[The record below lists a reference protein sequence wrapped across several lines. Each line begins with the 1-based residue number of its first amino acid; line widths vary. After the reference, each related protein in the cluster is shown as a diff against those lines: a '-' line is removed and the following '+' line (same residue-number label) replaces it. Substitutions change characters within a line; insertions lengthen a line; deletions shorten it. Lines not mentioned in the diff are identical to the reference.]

1 MTRPRPSG
9 SKLGVVAAGALLA
22 SLAGLTSA
30 QAPALPNLMLAPNT
44 SGFAATYSL
53 AGVIDQTGP
62 FFQNL
67 GTNGRSCSGSH
78 QAGEDWTVTPRGA
91 QDRFTRTS
99 GTDPIF
105 RTADGSNSPLAD
117 VSTLKARRSAYSM
130 LLNKGLI
137 RVGMGIP
144 AGAAFELVK
153 VDDPYGYASAAEL
166 SLFRRPLP
174 ATNLGFL
181 STVMWDGRE
190 TFKDAG
196 SSQCT
201 PGTMTCFASLAFDL
215 ADQADSATLG
225 HAQGAVPLT
234 DEQRAAIVALE
245 SGLFT
250 AQVFDRDAGLLTA
263 RGARGGPVALS
274 GQTFHFGINHTLA
287 GDYQTHAPF
296 TPMVMTIYDAWS
308 SAPRG
313 RGLSDGQL
321 AVARGQA
328 LFNTKPIRITGVGGL
343 NDDLGIA
350 TISGTCTTC
359 HNAPNAGDHSVPL
372 SLDIGVVDAAR
383 PTCPCTRCAT

>member
-78 QAGEDWTVTPRGA
+78 QAGEDWTVTPRGP

-137 RVGMGIP
+137 RVGM
-144 AGAAFELVK
+144 VT
-153 VDDPYGYASAAEL
+153 
-166 SLFRRPLP
+166 LP
-174 ATNLGFL
+174 PKNVL
-181 STVMWDGRE
+181 
-190 TFKDAG
+190 
-196 SSQCT
+196 
-201 PGTMTCFASLAFDL
+201 
-215 ADQADSATLG
+215 
-225 HAQGAVPLT
+225 
-234 DEQRAAIVALE
+234 
-245 SGLFT
+245 
-250 AQVFDRDAGLLTA
+250 
-263 RGARGGPVALS
+263 
-274 GQTFHFGINHTLA
+274 
-287 GDYQTHAPF
+287 
-296 TPMVMTIYDAWS
+296 
-308 SAPRG
+308 
-313 RGLSDGQL
+313 
-321 AVARGQA
+321 
-328 LFNTKPIRITGVGGL
+328 
-343 NDDLGIA
+343 
-350 TISGTCTTC
+350 
-359 HNAPNAGDHSVPL
+359 HS
-372 SLDIGVVDAAR
+372 
-383 PTCPCTRCAT
+383 